1 MSDSKEIREAVKD
14 NYAKVALE
22 NSSFTGCGCGPEDD
36 CGPVDRDHDTV
47 SSAMGYSKEE
57 LAAVPEGSNLGL
69 GCGNPQAIA
78 SIQEGET
85 VLDLGSGAGFDAFL
99 AVQQVGAS
107 GMVYGVDMTGE
118 MVSKAR
124 KNARSAGYENIKFKL
139 GQIENLPIDDN
150 SIDVI
155 ISNCVINLSP
165 EKQQVFNEAFRVL
178 KPGGRLAVS
187 DVVAT
192 ADMPASFT
200 DDLKLYSACVSGASN
215 ITALEQMLQNAG
227 FSSITIEP
235 KDESKA
241 FIRDW
246 VPGGK
251 VEDYVVSA
259 SIQAVK

>member
-1 MSDSKEIREAVKD
+1 
-14 NYAKVALE
+14 
-22 NSSFTGCGCGPEDD
+22 
-36 CGPVDRDHDTV
+36 
-47 SSAMGYSKEE
+47 
-57 LAAVPEGSNLGL
+57 
-69 GCGNPQAIA
+69 
-78 SIQEGET
+78 
-85 VLDLGSGAGFDAFL
+85 
-99 AVQQVGAS
+99 
-107 GMVYGVDMTGE
+107 MTGE

-192 ADMPASFT
+192 AEMPVSFM

-251 VEDYVVSA
+251 VEDYIVSA
-259 SIQAVK
+259 SIQAIK

>member
-1 MSDSKEIREAVKD
+1 MSNSKNIREAVKD

-22 NSSFTGCGCGPEDD
+22 NSDFTGCGCGPEES
-36 CGPVDRDHDTV
+36 CGPTDRDHDRV
-47 SSAMGYSKEE
+47 SSAMGYSQDE
-57 LAAVPEGSNLGL
+57 LNAVPEGSNLGL

-78 SIQEGET
+78 SLQPGET

-99 AVQQVGAS
+99 AVQRVGPS
-107 GMVYGVDMTGE
+107 GTVYGVDMTPE

-124 KNARSAGYENIKFKL
+124 KNARTAGYDNVKFKL
-139 GQIENLPIDDN
+139 GQIENLPVDDN

-165 EKQQVFNEAFRVL
+165 EKQQVINEAHRAL

-192 ADMPASFT
+192 AEMPASFME
-200 DDLKLYSACVSGASN
+200 DLKLYSACVSGAST
-215 ITALEQMLQNAG
+215 IASLEQMLKNAG
-227 FSSITIEP
+227 FQQISITP
-235 KDESKA
+235 KDESKS
-241 FIRDW
+241 FIKDW
-246 VPGGK
+246 VPDGK
-251 VEDYVVSA
+251 VEDYIVSA